1 MALGKF
7 GFGRESC
14 HGTLFVACGVLMNS
28 ILWRAR
34 AMAVRVHGRIEG
46 GRLWWNYMV
55 CYLILENIK
64 DHIYL
69 TLSIFAEEKCL

>member
-1 MALGKF
+1 
-7 GFGRESC
+7 
-14 HGTLFVACGVLMNS
+14 
-28 ILWRAR
+28 
-34 AMAVRVHGRIEG
+34 MAVRVHGRIEG

-69 TLSIFAEEKCL
+69 TLSVFAEEKCL